1 MNPRLLLGAALA
13 LVPVAAP
20 RGQATPAPTP
30 LLAVERIWDRAEHCA
45 FTDLVVVG
53 ERRYVSFREGTRH
66 VFGSPGL
73 IRVLGNAGDGEWRS
87 VARIA
92 EDGSDLR
99 DPKLELLPDG
109 RLMLNVGASRYV
121 GNELRGHSPRVAF
134 GDAATGR
141 FGALVP
147 VTLPASIVTGADW
160 LWRVTW
166 HGETG
171 YGVVYHPRSES
182 GALHLVRSTDG
193 LVYELLATLALPL
206 GGDLPSAPNE
216 ASLAFLSDE
225 TMVAVVRCDGP
236 TVGSFVGYAK
246 PPYERFE
253 WQVIGRRLGGPDVI
267 VLEDDRVIVGT
278 RGFPTTPVAGPGR
291 VDDGRST
298 VLFEVAREG
307 AVSDLVTL
315 PSGGD
320 TGYPGLALDG
330 DELLVAYYTSHRG
343 TAAIHLARVRAR

>member
-1 MNPRLLLGAALA
+1 MNLQLLLGAAFA
-13 LVPVAAP
+13 LVPLAAP
-20 RGQATPAPTP
+20 RGQATPASTP

-45 FTDLVVVG
+45 FTDLVVAG

-73 IRVLGNAGDGEWRS
+73 IRVLGNADDGEWRS
-87 VARIA
+87 VARIT
-92 EDGSDLR
+92 EDDIDLR

-134 GDAATGR
+134 GDAGTGR

-166 HGETG
+166 HGGMG
-171 YGVVYHPRSES
+171 YGVVYHPRSE
-182 GALHLVRSTDG
+182 GGVLHLVRSADG
-193 LVYELLATLALPL
+193 LVYELHATLELPR
-206 GGDLPSAPNE
+206 GKDLPTSPNE
-216 ASLAFLSDE
+216 ASLAFLSDG
-225 TMVAVVRCDGP
+225 TMIAVVRCDGAMP
-236 TVGSFVGYAK
+236 GGFVGYAK
-246 PPYERFE
+246 PPYEQFE
-253 WQVIGRRLGGPDVI
+253 WRVIGMQLGGPDLI
-267 VLEDDRVIVGT
+267 VLEGDRVIVGS
-278 RGFPTTPVAGPGR
+278 RGVLTAPVNGPGR
-291 VDDGRST
+291 VEPTRST
-298 VLFEVAREG
+298 VLFRLARDG
-307 AVSDLVTL
+307 AVSDLITL

-330 DELLVAYYTSHRG
+330 DELLVTYYSSHRG

>member
-1 MNPRLLLGAALA
+1 MNARFLCSAAMALA
-13 LVPVAAP
+13 SAASP
-20 RGQATPAPTP
+20 RAQATPDPTP

-45 FTDLVVVG
+45 FTDLVVAG
-53 ERRYVSFREGTRH
+53 GSRYVTFREGTRH

-73 IRVLGNAGDGEWRS
+73 IRVLGNGGDDEWRS
-87 VARIA
+87 VARIT

-99 DPKLELLPDG
+99 DPKLEVLPGG

-141 FGALVP
+141 FGPLAP
-147 VTLPASIVTGADW
+147 VVLPASIVTGADW

-166 HGETG
+166 RGETG
-171 YGVVYHPRSES
+171 YGVVYHPRSDS

-193 LVYELLATLALPL
+193 LAYELLATLALPR
-206 GGDLPSAPNE
+206 GEGLPSAPNE
-216 ASLAFLSDE
+216 ASLAFLSDG
-225 TMVAVVRCDGP
+225 TMVAVVRCDGSAD
-236 TVGSFVGYAK
+236 GSFVGYAK
-246 PPYERFE
+246 PPYEHFE
-253 WQVIGRRLGGPDVI
+253 WQVVRRRLGGPDVI
-267 VLEDDRVIVGT
+267 VLEGDRVIVGS
-278 RGFPTTPVAGPGR
+278 RGVLTAPVSGPGR
-291 VDDGRST
+291 VEPTRAT
-298 VLFEVAREG
+298 VLFELARDG

-343 TAAIHLARVRAR
+343 TTAIQLARVRAR